1 MTCSIKKPNKT
12 IRIIIGI
19 VILLVGVYFESFWG
33 LIGLIPIGFA
43 IFGYCPI
50 CSLANKRI

>member
-12 IRIIIGI
+12 IRIIVGI

-33 LIGLIPIGFA
+33 LIGLVPIGFA